1 MNHDEYRQGRVP
13 HGNGALSRLWG
24 PNVAGRGGRC
34 QSPIGGDEGAP
45 ELIGERDVQAVQ
57 HADTLAK
64 GVGAPQVSNGREG
77 RVVAAARSP
86 RRARRGRMPGSISP
100 ARTSRDSAESIS
112 AGWCA
117 GELTSSPAICLRTH
131 PAAGCR
137 APRQRARRRPARSP
151 AELLSH
157 GGQGAGPCRWR
168 RRDAV
173 GGTGPALPIP
183 AGPSSAVRVRR
194 LPERARTAATAAS
207 WLPGTAHPGGRRSPW
222 AYPHGIPMPIH
233 ASLLSWR

>member
-157 GGQGAGPCRWR
+157 GAQERSRVDGTVVAPRAGLDPYY
-168 RRDAV
+168 
-173 GGTGPALPIP
+173 PYLP
-183 AGPSSAVRVRR
+183 VRVP
-194 LPERARTAATAAS
+194 LTS
-207 WLPGTAHPGGRRSPW
+207 
-222 AYPHGIPMPIH
+222 MPIH